1 VQTPTTPH
9 TDPFAAMVPGVNGLP
24 LHAPKRDPN
33 DSVRPLAEVPSSF
46 CVSDIGVNAMPA
58 VSWMRA
64 LVYQPCG
71 VEALQSVVRYG
82 TGVSLNVTVNA
93 GALGVGAAVDEGE
106 SLFEHATASVLA
118 RAASSHV
125 ATGTCI
131 TGSVTAAA

>member
-1 VQTPTTPH
+1 MYNAVVQTPTTPH
-9 TDPFAAMVPGVNGLP
+9 TGPFAAMVPGVNGLP

-71 VEALQSVVRYG
+71 VEALQPVVGPG

-93 GALGVGAAVDEGE
+93 GALGVGAPGFAGGDEGE
-106 SLFEHATASVLA
+106 SLFEHATASVLT
-118 RAASSHV
+118 RP
-125 ATGTCI
+125 
-131 TGSVTAAA
+131 AAATS

>member
-1 VQTPTTPH
+1 
-9 TDPFAAMVPGVNGLP
+9 M
-24 LHAPKRDPN
+24 
-33 DSVRPLAEVPSSF
+33 PSSF

-71 VEALQSVVRYG
+71 VEALQPVVRYG

-93 GALGVGAAVDEGE
+93 GALGVGAAGFEGGDEGE
-106 SLFEHATASVLA
+106 SLFEHATASVLT
-118 RAASSHV
+118 RPASSHV

-131 TGSVTAAA
+131 TGSVTAAPCSAPAPVGLSSAATRRGS